1 MARTPIPPGPTP
13 GATTGS
19 RPGPGV
25 SADGRHI
32 GSKLN
37 MVTAELKKLNG
48 RLGIERTNRHLSNI
62 DSNIKSLLDYF
73 TQNQRAAALAA
84 RAAQRGGQQ
93 TQTNTSTGTQTN
105 QNNQINQNQNTQ
117 STGGLFSRVG
127 DYIKRGGLAAL
138 APLFAVP
145 VIGGMVKRLF
155 SNKAA
160 MKTIGFILAD
170 DIVNFILGE
179 KGESELRDAVE
190 DVFNPSAAIGFG
202 FLGSLI
208 NKKMR
213 NIGFIVG
220 AFATEENVDK
230 FDKLMTTINEET
242 IPKVREKLDGFT
254 DKINDFFGVVAIP
267 RVEDA
272 VQNLS
277 DNVGEAIDTVDDILK
292 GDYKAYF
299 SKGGATLT
307 FGAAL
312 ALKIKGF
319 SKVLRKAGGV
329 KGKMASA
336 AFDAL
341 LYAMGYQA
349 ITAKA
354 DDTGLREGEDEGG
367 GGVMDTLMSP
377 DVLVPAGILAVQGG
391 IKAAAAGYAKM
402 AANVR
407 AGPGGA
413 AAFNAAR
420 QGLTY
425 KAAVS
430 RSQKLMNI
438 LKRAGYQFDKAGRM
452 LMPGGPGGNRMVIAS
467 HAYINAALKK
477 VGYKNLGMII
487 LKVAAFFGV
496 SVGVAF
502 IAPAAAAAVGT
513 GMVLF
518 NIATGVSLALALLPE
533 EIQRSLKDFVGS
545 AFASLFSGSFLTPA
559 DVTINE
565 KTGMTM
571 IGDMS
576 VDQIAGDYT
585 SNLTSDNLN
594 RGESLLNTLSSSTIQ
609 TLPNA
614 QKRML
619 LEQMANTSE
628 RNRILAT
635 ISDSSIKNSNN
646 STSTVQNTYYGGVGS
661 SADNN
666 GIMGAIFGNGAPLSY
681 AHGGI
686 ALR

>member
-84 RAAQRGGQQ
+84 RAAQRGAQSPAQGPQQ
-93 TQTNTSTGTQTN
+93 ATGPTTPTAQTTPTVPP
-105 QNNQINQNQNTQ
+105 
-117 STGGLFSRVG
+117 TGGLFSRVG

-145 VIGGMVKRLF
+145 VIGGMVRRLF

-230 FDKLMTTINEET
+230 FDKLMETINEKT
-242 IPKVREKLDGFT
+242 IPNVREKLDGFT
-254 DKINDFFGVVAIP
+254 DKINDFFGIVAIP

-277 DNVGEAIDTVDDILK
+277 DNVGEAIDTVDKILQ

-341 LYAMGYQA
+341 LFAMGYQA

-354 DDTGLREGEDEGG
+354 DDTGLRQEEDEGG
-367 GGVMDTLMSP
+367 RGVMDTLMSP
-377 DVLVPAGILAVQGG
+377 DVLVPTGILAVQGG
-391 IKAAAAGYAKM
+391 IRAAAAGYAKM

-467 HAYINAALKK
+467 HAYINTALKK

-545 AFASLFSGSFLTPA
+545 AFASLLSGSFLTPA
-559 DVTINE
+559 DVTYNDR
-565 KTGMTM
+565 TGMTM

-585 SNLTSDNLN
+585 SNLTSANLN
-594 RGESLLNTLSSSTIQ
+594 QGESLLNTLSSSTIQ

-635 ISDSSIKNSNN
+635 ISDSSVKNSNN
-646 STSTVQNTYYGGVGS
+646 STSSVQNTYYGGVGS

-666 GIMGAIFGNGAPLSY
+666 GIMGVIFGNGTPLSY

>member
-84 RAAQRGGQQ
+84 RAAQRGAQSPAQGPQQ
-93 TQTNTSTGTQTN
+93 PTGPTTP
-105 QNNQINQNQNTQ
+105 TTPTAPT
-117 STGGLFSRVG
+117 TGGLFSRVG

-145 VIGGMVKRLF
+145 VIGGMVRRLF

-230 FDKLMTTINEET
+230 FDKLMETINEKT
-242 IPKVREKLDGFT
+242 IPNVREKLDGFT
-254 DKINDFFGVVAIP
+254 DKINDFFGIVAIP

-277 DNVGEAIDTVDDILK
+277 DNVGEAIDTVDKILQ

-341 LYAMGYQA
+341 LFAMGYQA

-354 DDTGLREGEDEGG
+354 DDTGLRQEEDEGG
-367 GGVMDTLMSP
+367 RGVMDTLMSP
-377 DVLVPAGILAVQGG
+377 DVLVPTGILAVQGG
-391 IKAAAAGYAKM
+391 IRAAAAGYAKM

-545 AFASLFSGSFLTPA
+545 AFASLLSGSFLTPA
-559 DVTINE
+559 DVTYNDR
-565 KTGMTM
+565 TGMTM

-585 SNLTSDNLN
+585 SNLTSANLN

-635 ISDSSIKNSNN
+635 ISDSSVKNSNN
-646 STSTVQNTYYGGVGS
+646 STSSVQNTYYGGVGS

-666 GIMGAIFGNGAPLSY
+666 GIMGVIFGNGTPLSY

>member
-84 RAAQRGGQQ
+84 RAAQRGAQSPAQGPQQ
-93 TQTNTSTGTQTN
+93 ATGPTTPTAQTTPTVPP
-105 QNNQINQNQNTQ
+105 
-117 STGGLFSRVG
+117 TGGLFSRVG

-145 VIGGMVKRLF
+145 VIGGMVRRLF

-230 FDKLMTTINEET
+230 FDKLMETINEKT
-242 IPKVREKLDGFT
+242 IPNVREKLDGFT
-254 DKINDFFGVVAIP
+254 DKINDFFGIVAIP

-277 DNVGEAIDTVDDILK
+277 DNVGEAIDTVDKILQ

-341 LYAMGYQA
+341 LFAMGYQA

-354 DDTGLREGEDEGG
+354 DDTGLRQEEDEGG
-367 GGVMDTLMSP
+367 RGVMDTLMSP
-377 DVLVPAGILAVQGG
+377 DVLVPTGILAVQGG
-391 IKAAAAGYAKM
+391 IRAAAAGYAKM

-467 HAYINAALKK
+467 HAYINTALKK

-545 AFASLFSGSFLTPA
+545 AFASLLSGSFLTPA
-559 DVTINE
+559 DVTYNDR
-565 KTGMTM
+565 TGMTM

-585 SNLTSDNLN
+585 SNLTSANLN
-594 RGESLLNTLSSSTIQ
+594 QGESLLNTLSSSTIQ

-635 ISDSSIKNSNN
+635 ISDSSVKNSNN
-646 STSTVQNTYYGGVGS
+646 STSSVQNTYYGGVGS

-666 GIMGAIFGNGAPLSY
+666 GIMGVIFGNSTPLSY

>member
-84 RAAQRGGQQ
+84 RAAQRGAQSPAQGPQQ
-93 TQTNTSTGTQTN
+93 ATGPTTPTAQTTPTVPP
-105 QNNQINQNQNTQ
+105 
-117 STGGLFSRVG
+117 TGGLFSRVG

-145 VIGGMVKRLF
+145 VIGGMVRRLF

-230 FDKLMTTINEET
+230 FDKLMETINEKT
-242 IPKVREKLDGFT
+242 IPNVREKLDGFT
-254 DKINDFFGVVAIP
+254 DKINDFFGIVAIP

-277 DNVGEAIDTVDDILK
+277 DNVGEAIDTVDKILQ

-341 LYAMGYQA
+341 LFAMGYQA

-354 DDTGLREGEDEGG
+354 DDTGLRQEEDEGG
-367 GGVMDTLMSP
+367 GGVVDTLMSP
-377 DVLVPAGILAVQGG
+377 DVLVPTGILAVQGG
-391 IKAAAAGYAKM
+391 IRAAAAGYAKM

-545 AFASLFSGSFLTPA
+545 AFASLLSGSFLTPA
-559 DVTINE
+559 DVTYNDR
-565 KTGMTM
+565 TGMTM

-576 VDQIAGDYT
+576 VAEIAGDYNT
-585 SNLTSDNLN
+585 NLTSANLN
-594 RGESLLNTLSSSTIQ
+594 RGESLLGTLSSSTIQ

-635 ISDSSIKNSNN
+635 ISDSSVKNSNN
-646 STSTVQNTYYGGVGS
+646 STSSVQNTYYGGVGS

-666 GIMGAIFGNGAPLSY
+666 GIMGVIFGNGTPLSY

>member
-84 RAAQRGGQQ
+84 RAAQRGAQSPAQGPQQ
-93 TQTNTSTGTQTN
+93 ATGPTTPTAQTTPTVPP
-105 QNNQINQNQNTQ
+105 
-117 STGGLFSRVG
+117 TGGLFSRVG

-145 VIGGMVKRLF
+145 VIGGMVRRLF

-230 FDKLMTTINEET
+230 FDKLMETINEKT
-242 IPKVREKLDGFT
+242 IPNVREKLDGFT

-277 DNVGEAIDTVDDILK
+277 DNVGEAIDTVDKILQ

-341 LYAMGYQA
+341 LFAMGYQA

-354 DDTGLREGEDEGG
+354 DDTGLRQEEDEGG
-367 GGVMDTLMSP
+367 GGVVDTLMSP
-377 DVLVPAGILAVQGG
+377 DVLVPTGILAVQGG
-391 IKAAAAGYAKM
+391 IRAAAAGYAKM

-467 HAYINAALKK
+467 HAYIN
-477 VGYKNLGMII
+477 V
-487 LKVAAFFGV
+487 
-496 SVGVAF
+496 
-502 IAPAAAAAVGT
+502 
-513 GMVLF
+513 
-518 NIATGVSLALALLPE
+518 ATGVSLALALLPE

-545 AFASLFSGSFLTPA
+545 AFASLLSGSFLTPA
-559 DVTINE
+559 DVTYNDR
-565 KTGMTM
+565 TGMTM

-585 SNLTSDNLN
+585 SNLTSANLN

-635 ISDSSIKNSNN
+635 ISDSSVKNSNN
-646 STSTVQNTYYGGVGS
+646 STSSVQNTYYGGVGS

-666 GIMGAIFGNGAPLSY
+666 GIMGVIFGNGTPLSY

>member
-84 RAAQRGGQQ
+84 RAAQRGAQSPAQGPQQ
-93 TQTNTSTGTQTN
+93 ATGPTTPTAQTTPTVPP
-105 QNNQINQNQNTQ
+105 
-117 STGGLFSRVG
+117 TGGLFSRVG

-145 VIGGMVKRLF
+145 VIGGMVRRLF

-230 FDKLMTTINEET
+230 FDKLMETINEKT
-242 IPKVREKLDGFT
+242 IPNVREKLDGFT

-277 DNVGEAIDTVDDILK
+277 DNVGEAIDTVDKILQ

-341 LYAMGYQA
+341 LFAMGYQA

-354 DDTGLREGEDEGG
+354 DDTGLRQEEDEGG
-367 GGVMDTLMSP
+367 RGVMDTLMSP
-377 DVLVPAGILAVQGG
+377 DVLVPTGILAVQGG
-391 IKAAAAGYAKM
+391 IRAAAAGYAKM

-467 HAYINAALKK
+467 HAYINTALKK

-545 AFASLFSGSFLTPA
+545 AFASLLSGSFLTPA
-559 DVTINE
+559 DVTYNDR
-565 KTGMTM
+565 TGMTM

-585 SNLTSDNLN
+585 SNLTSANLN
-594 RGESLLNTLSSSTIQ
+594 QGESLLNTLSSSTIQ

-635 ISDSSIKNSNN
+635 ISDSSVKNSNN
-646 STSTVQNTYYGGVGS
+646 STSSVQNTYYGGVGS

-666 GIMGAIFGNGAPLSY
+666 GIMGVIFGNGTPLSY

>member
-84 RAAQRGGQQ
+84 RAAQRGAQSPAQGPQQ
-93 TQTNTSTGTQTN
+93 ATGPTTPTAQTTPTVPP
-105 QNNQINQNQNTQ
+105 
-117 STGGLFSRVG
+117 TGGLFSRVG

-145 VIGGMVKRLF
+145 VIGGMVRRLF

-230 FDKLMTTINEET
+230 FDKLMETINEKT
-242 IPKVREKLDGFT
+242 IPNVREKLDGFT
-254 DKINDFFGVVAIP
+254 DKINDFFGIVAIP

-277 DNVGEAIDTVDDILK
+277 DNVGEAIDTVDKILQ

-341 LYAMGYQA
+341 LFAMGYQA

-354 DDTGLREGEDEGG
+354 DDTGLRQEEDEGG
-367 GGVMDTLMSP
+367 RGVMDTLMSP
-377 DVLVPAGILAVQGG
+377 DVLVPTGILAVQGG
-391 IKAAAAGYAKM
+391 IRAAAAGYAKM

-545 AFASLFSGSFLTPA
+545 AFASLLSGSFLTPA
-559 DVTINE
+559 DVTYNDR
-565 KTGMTM
+565 TGMTM

-585 SNLTSDNLN
+585 SNLTSANLN

-635 ISDSSIKNSNN
+635 ISDSSVKNSNN
-646 STSTVQNTYYGGVGS
+646 STSSVQNTYYGGVGS

-666 GIMGAIFGNGAPLSY
+666 GIMGVIFGNGTPLSY

>member
-84 RAAQRGGQQ
+84 RAAQRGAQSPAQGPQQ
-93 TQTNTSTGTQTN
+93 PTGPTTP
-105 QNNQINQNQNTQ
+105 TTPTAPT
-117 STGGLFSRVG
+117 TGGLFSRVG

-145 VIGGMVKRLF
+145 VIGGMVRRLF

-230 FDKLMTTINEET
+230 FDKLMETINEKT
-242 IPKVREKLDGFT
+242 IPNVREKLDGFT
-254 DKINDFFGVVAIP
+254 DKINDFFGIVAIP

-277 DNVGEAIDTVDDILK
+277 DNVGEAIDTVDKILQ

-341 LYAMGYQA
+341 LFAMGYQA

-354 DDTGLREGEDEGG
+354 DDTGLRQEEDEGG
-367 GGVMDTLMSP
+367 RGVMDTLMSP
-377 DVLVPAGILAVQGG
+377 DVLVPTGILAVQGG
-391 IKAAAAGYAKM
+391 IRAAAAGYAKM

-467 HAYINAALKK
+467 HAYINTALKK

-545 AFASLFSGSFLTPA
+545 AFASLLSGSFLTPA
-559 DVTINE
+559 DVTYNDR
-565 KTGMTM
+565 TGMTM

-585 SNLTSDNLN
+585 SNLTSANLN
-594 RGESLLNTLSSSTIQ
+594 QGESLLNTLSSSTIQ

-635 ISDSSIKNSNN
+635 ISDSSVKNSNN
-646 STSTVQNTYYGGVGS
+646 STSSVQNTYYGGVGS

-666 GIMGAIFGNGAPLSY
+666 GIMGVIFGNGTPLSY

>member
-84 RAAQRGGQQ
+84 RAAQRGAQSPAQGPQQ
-93 TQTNTSTGTQTN
+93 ATGPTTPTAQTTPTVPP
-105 QNNQINQNQNTQ
+105 
-117 STGGLFSRVG
+117 TGGLFSRVG

-145 VIGGMVKRLF
+145 VIGGMVRRLF

-230 FDKLMTTINEET
+230 FDKLMETINEKT
-242 IPKVREKLDGFT
+242 IPNVREKLDGFT
-254 DKINDFFGVVAIP
+254 DKINDFFGIVAIP

-277 DNVGEAIDTVDDILK
+277 DNVGEAIDTVDKILQ

-341 LYAMGYQA
+341 LFAMGYQA

-354 DDTGLREGEDEGG
+354 DDTGLRQEEDEGG
-367 GGVMDTLMSP
+367 GGVVDTLMSP
-377 DVLVPAGILAVQGG
+377 DVLVPTGILAVQGG
-391 IKAAAAGYAKM
+391 IRAAAAGYAKM

-467 HAYINAALKK
+467 HAYINTALKK

-545 AFASLFSGSFLTPA
+545 AFASLLSGSFLTPA
-559 DVTINE
+559 DVTYNDR
-565 KTGMTM
+565 TGMTM

-576 VDQIAGDYT
+576 VAEIAGDYNT
-585 SNLTSDNLN
+585 NLTSANLN

-635 ISDSSIKNSNN
+635 ISDSSVKNSNN
-646 STSTVQNTYYGGVGS
+646 STSSVQNTYYGGVGS

-666 GIMGAIFGNGAPLSY
+666 GIMGVIFGNGTPLSY

>member
-84 RAAQRGGQQ
+84 RAAQRGAQSPAQGPQQ
-93 TQTNTSTGTQTN
+93 PTGPTTP
-105 QNNQINQNQNTQ
+105 TTPTAPT
-117 STGGLFSRVG
+117 TGGLFSRVG

-145 VIGGMVKRLF
+145 VIGGMVRRLF

-230 FDKLMTTINEET
+230 FDKLMETINEKT
-242 IPKVREKLDGFT
+242 IPNVREKLDGFT

-277 DNVGEAIDTVDDILK
+277 DNVGEAIDTVDKILQ

-341 LYAMGYQA
+341 LFAMGYQA

-354 DDTGLREGEDEGG
+354 DDTGLRQEEDEGG
-367 GGVMDTLMSP
+367 RGVMDTLMSP
-377 DVLVPAGILAVQGG
+377 DVLVPTGILAVQGG
-391 IKAAAAGYAKM
+391 IRAAAAGYAKM

-467 HAYINAALKK
+467 HAYINTALKK
-477 VGYKNLGMII
+477 VGYRNLGMII

-545 AFASLFSGSFLTPA
+545 AFASLLSGSFLTPA
-559 DVTINE
+559 DVTYNDR
-565 KTGMTM
+565 TGMTM

-585 SNLTSDNLN
+585 SNLTSANLN

-635 ISDSSIKNSNN
+635 ISDSSVKNSNN
-646 STSTVQNTYYGGVGS
+646 STSSVQNTYYGGVGS

-666 GIMGAIFGNGAPLSY
+666 GIMGVIFGNGTPLSY

>member
-1 MARTPIPPGPTP
+1 
-13 GATTGS
+13 
-19 RPGPGV
+19 
-25 SADGRHI
+25 
-32 GSKLN
+32 
-37 MVTAELKKLNG
+37 
-48 RLGIERTNRHLSNI
+48 
-62 DSNIKSLLDYF
+62 
-73 TQNQRAAALAA
+73 
-84 RAAQRGGQQ
+84 
-93 TQTNTSTGTQTN
+93 
-105 QNNQINQNQNTQ
+105 
-117 STGGLFSRVG
+117 
-127 DYIKRGGLAAL
+127 
-138 APLFAVP
+138 
-145 VIGGMVKRLF
+145 
-155 SNKAA
+155 
-160 MKTIGFILAD
+160 
-170 DIVNFILGE
+170 
-179 KGESELRDAVE
+179 
-190 DVFNPSAAIGFG
+190 
-202 FLGSLI
+202 
-208 NKKMR
+208 MR
-213 NIGFIVG
+213 NIGIIVG
-220 AFATEENVDK
+220 GVATEKNVDK
-230 FDKLMTTINEET
+230 FDNLMETINEKT
-242 IPKVREKLDGFT
+242 IPDLEEAFDKFT
-254 DKINDFFGVVAIP
+254 GKINDFFGVVAIP

-292 GDYKAYF
+292 GDYKAFF

-349 ITAKA
+349 LTAKA
-354 DDTGLREGEDEGG
+354 DDTGLRQEEDEGG
-367 GGVMDTLMSP
+367 GGVVNTLMSP

-545 AFASLFSGSFLTPA
+545 AFASLLSGSFLTPA
-559 DVTINE
+559 DVTYNDR
-565 KTGMTM
+565 TGMTM

-585 SNLTSDNLN
+585 SNLTSANLN
-594 RGESLLNTLSSSTIQ
+594 QGESLLNTLSSSTIQ

-635 ISDSSIKNSNN
+635 ISDSSVKNSNN
-646 STSTVQNTYYGGVGS
+646 STSSVQNTYYGGVGS

-666 GIMGAIFGNGAPLSY
+666 GIMGVIFGNGTPLSY